1 MAPQGARIR
10 AGKASLVGKVGIAI
24 VVGACAVALFAP
36 MIVPYDPT
44 DQDYLVILQPPSWQ
58 HWLGTDPLGRD
69 ILSRI
74 IYGTRISLIAGTISI
89 AVAALIGTPLGV
101 FAGFSGKWVDDAA
114 SMVID
119 SMMSFPPL
127 VLALGITA
135 ALGPSL
141 VNVMIAIGFVYIPYF
156 ARLARGQ
163 TLQVRQREHIAAA
176 VSVGASSSRIVVHHV
191 LPNIIN
197 PILVQSTINV
207 AFAMLWEASLSFLGV
222 GVQPPI
228 PSWGSMLREGYG
240 YIALAWWVALPSG
253 VAIVIVVLGFSLLGD
268 QLRDALDP
276 RVVRLAG
283 TER

>member
-1 MAPQGARIR
+1 VLGA
-10 AGKASLVGKVGIAI
+10 GLV
-24 VVGACAVALFAP
+24 AVFAP
-36 MIVPYDPT
+36 LIVPYNPI
-44 DQDYLVILQPPSWQ
+44 DQDYLVVLQQPSLR

-74 IYGTRISLIAGTISI
+74 VYGTRISMMAGTISI
-89 AVAALIGTPLGV
+89 AIAVFIGTPFGIL
-101 FAGFSGKWVDDAA
+101 AGFVGGWFDHLA
-114 SMVID
+114 SMLVD

-176 VSVGASSSRIVVHHV
+176 TSIGASAPRIIMRHV
-191 LPNIIN
+191 LPNILN
-197 PILVQSTINV
+197 PIIVQSTINV

-222 GVQPPI
+222 GVQPPT

-240 YIALAWWVALPSG
+240 YIYLAWWVALPGG
-253 VAIVIVVLGFSLLGD
+253 VAIVVVVLGFSLLGD
-268 QLRDALDP
+268 NLRDALDP
-276 RVVRLAG
+276 SFVHADLDR
-283 TER
+283 E

>member
-1 MAPQGARIR
+1 MLG
-10 AGKASLVGKVGIAI
+10 ASLVAI
-24 VVGACAVALFAP
+24 FAP
-36 MIVPYDPT
+36 LIVPYNPIE
-44 DQDYLVILQPPSWQ
+44 QDYLVVLQQPSLR

-74 IYGTRISLIAGTISI
+74 LYGTRISMMAGTISI
-89 AVAALIGTPLGV
+89 AIAVLIGTPFGILT
-101 FAGFSGKWVDDAA
+101 GFVGGWFDHLS
-114 SMVID
+114 SMLVD

-141 VNVMIAIGFVYIPYF
+141 ANVMIAIGFVYVPYF

-163 TLQVRQREHIAAA
+163 TLQVRQRDHVVAAT
-176 VSVGASSSRIVVHHV
+176 SVGASAPRIILCHL

-197 PILVQSTINV
+197 PIIVQATINV

-222 GVQPPI
+222 GVQPPT

-240 YIALAWWVALPSG
+240 YIALAWWVALPG
-253 VAIVIVVLGFSLLGD
+253 GAAIVLVVLGFSLLGD
-268 QLRDALDP
+268 SLRDALDP
-276 RVVRLAG
+276 TLVHADLDA
-283 TER
+283 E